1 MTLLFQMANSPE
13 DRIMMAHPWMNRLP
27 LLRKL
32 LKRDKVVEGF
42 RSVLDLMRDSIEE
55 HEQSMDVNMPRDF
68 IDMVGFFKVH
78 IRNIISETRIIRE

>member
-1 MTLLFQMANSPE
+1 
-13 DRIMMAHPWMNRLP
+13 MMAHPWMNRLP